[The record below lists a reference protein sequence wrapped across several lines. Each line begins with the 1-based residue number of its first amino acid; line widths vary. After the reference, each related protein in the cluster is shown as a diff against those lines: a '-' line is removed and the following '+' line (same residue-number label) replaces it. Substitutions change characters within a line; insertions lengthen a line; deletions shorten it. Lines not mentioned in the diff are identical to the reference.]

1 MGTLKFQVSSRK
13 SISDL
18 IKEKDNV
25 IRGLGWMVTKRL
37 NDKEIMEYQVNSSKN
52 TNGSIRVKVDKIAW
66 AEMMI
71 SSERWN
77 FRWLKSFGDR
87 MRSFGMR

>member
-1 MGTLKFQVSSRK
+1 
-13 SISDL
+13 
-18 IKEKDNV
+18 
-25 IRGLGWMVTKRL
+25 MVTRRL
-37 NDKEIMEYQVNSSKN
+37 NDKEIMKYQVNSWEN

-77 FRWLKSFGDR
+77 FRWLKSFGNR
-87 MRSFGMR
+87 MRSFGIR